1 MAKEEVIDKKIS
13 KINDEQTKIKTKIEA
28 EKATKKRTFTIMGL
42 SIYKILAYF
51 IIYSV
56 VGYIIET
63 LFGIVTK
70 GTWESRQSF
79 LYGPFCAIYG
89 LGASIMIIFLHKY
102 SKRYNTLFLGGFI
115 VGSIVEYLV
124 SWIGELILGV
134 KWWDYSD
141 MPLNINGRICVF
153 FSIFWGFLALYL
165 IASFNPKIDRMIDWF
180 KSKFSLKNLKALTVT
195 VTIILFVDCVISV
208 VAMSFF
214 LIGMVAKNDLNVPN
228 KEIIMQKY
236 ENIYNNEKLSDFIYK
251 FWGDKKMI
259 RTFPN
264 IKVED
269 VDGNIIYI
277 DSLLKDIQPYYFR
290 FHEPRNI
297 SFKFNQK

>member
-1 MAKEEVIDKKIS
+1 
-13 KINDEQTKIKTKIEA
+13 
-28 EKATKKRTFTIMGL
+28 
-42 SIYKILAYF
+42 
-51 IIYSV
+51 
-56 VGYIIET
+56 
-63 LFGIVTK
+63 
-70 GTWESRQSF
+70 
-79 LYGPFCAIYG
+79 
-89 LGASIMIIFLHKY
+89 
-102 SKRYNTLFLGGFI
+102 
-115 VGSIVEYLV
+115 
-124 SWIGELILGV
+124 
-134 KWWDYSD
+134 
-141 MPLNINGRICVF
+141 
-153 FSIFWGFLALYL
+153 
-165 IASFNPKIDRMIDWF
+165 MIDWF

-214 LIGMVAKNDLNVPN
+214 LIRMVAKNDLNVPN